1 MFCNGL
7 LLTSLK
13 KYYVVDPVTQ
23 TLDLFLDP
31 SDKSLAFYSFAAVQ
45 RQVPTENGAWPE
57 SKLQQLISLLVTI
70 NHVSIYWASNINYKH
85 SATDLLY
92 PNLPIGRKQII
103 SLVLATFQLLI
114 DDQLSTFRY
123 HSATYLTIP

>member
-70 NHVSIYWASNINYKH
+70 NHVSIYWASNINTALQISYIL
-85 SATDLLY
+85 TY
-92 PNLPIGRKQII
+92 P
-103 SLVLATFQLLI
+103 
-114 DDQLSTFRY
+114 
-123 HSATYLTIP
+123 